1 MAILEARGKAT
12 RVLVSGLFL
21 IAAGIVGTAVYQ
33 LWRMGSDRTPADSG
47 VATTA
52 GFKKQ
57 DLVYGTV
64 PEFSLVERSGRRVS
78 LSDLRGKVWIAN
90 FFYAQCTET
99 CPIQTANMAAPQ
111 NDFIGEPDVRLVSVS
126 VDPEHDTPEFLRD
139 YASRYG
145 ADPERWLFL
154 TGTKDEIYR
163 LAAEGFRLGVSER
176 PLEYEHVHPDG
187 TVHIHKTAS
196 GERVMHSS
204 RFVLVD
210 RQARIR
216 EYFRG
221 DDTESLQRLRPA
233 VRRLLAEQDGHR

>member
-1 MAILEARGKAT
+1 MG
-12 RVLVSGLFL
+12 
-21 IAAGIVGTAVYQ
+21 AAAYQ
-33 LWRMGSDRTPADSG
+33 LWQTRSDRAS
-47 VATTA
+47 VESSAA
-52 GFKKQ
+52 GKAEFTEPHRI
-57 DLVYGTV
+57 YGTV

-90 FFYAQCTET
+90 FFYSQCTET
-99 CPIQTANMAAPQ
+99 CPIQTANMAALQ
-111 NDFIGEPDVRLVSVS
+111 NDFVHEPDVRFVSVS

-139 YASRYG
+139 YAGRYG

-163 LAAEGFRLGVSER
+163 LAEGFRLGVAER

-221 DDTESLQRLRPA
+221 DDTASLQRLHPA
-233 VRRLLAEQDGHR
+233 VRKLLAEQDGHR